1 MEGDVK
7 RFNLSAWAVSHPA
20 LVLFLM
26 IVLGVAG
33 LFSYQKLGRA
43 EDPFFTVKVVNV
55 SVLWPGAT
63 ANEVQTQVADPIE
76 KKLQELPYFE
86 KVQTYSKPGFTAMQV
101 TFRDSTPAKDV
112 PYLFYLLRKKLVD
125 VQGDLPAGILGP
137 VVNDEFSD
145 VDSILFM
152 LTGDGSDYKQLKTVA
167 EAFRQRLLKVDGV
180 TKVDM
185 YGAQDERIF
194 VEFSH
199 AKLAT
204 LGITPQALF
213 DSLAKQNNIVPA
225 GTVETSSQR
234 VPLRV
239 TGALDG
245 VKAVAETPVESNGRV
260 FRLGDIA
267 TVTHGYVDPPSFVVR
282 QEGKPAIG
290 IGVVTAKGANILEL
304 GKNVN
309 AATADF
315 MKAVPQGINVDQIA
329 DQPKVVE
336 HAVGEFVD
344 SFIEALAIVLFVSF
358 LALGWRTGIV
368 VAASVPLVLAI
379 VFIVM
384 ESMSLDLH
392 RITLGAL
399 IIALGLMVDDA
410 IIAVEMMVVK
420 MEQGWDRIKAAS
432 FAWESTA
439 FPMLTGTLVTA
450 AGFLPIGFANSAVG
464 EYAGGIFWIVAISLV
479 ASWFVAV
486 IFTPYIGV
494 KLLPNIKIHH
504 NHDPHAIYETR
515 MYRGLRSVI
524 QWCVNHR
531 ITTVAATVGVFL
543 VSIVAFGH
551 VQQQFFP
558 LSERPELFLQL
569 RLPEGTAFNVTEKA
583 VKEAETLLKDDKDIE
598 TYTAYVGQG
607 SPRFWLGLNPQ
618 LPNEAFA
625 EIVIVAKGVEA
636 RERIKA
642 KIENAADQGML
653 NQARV
658 RVDRFNFGPPV
669 GFPVQFRVIG
679 PDTNKVREIAYQV
692 RDVMKQNPNVKD
704 VQLDWNEQSPY
715 LKLVVDQD
723 RARALGLTPQD
734 VSQSLAMLISGVQVT
749 TVRDGIEKVGV
760 VARAVPSERLD
771 LAHVGDLT
779 ITSKNGIAVPLQQIA
794 KIEYSHEEPI
804 LWRRNR
810 DMAITVRS
818 DVNDGVQAPDV
829 TNQIWPKLAE
839 IRDHLEPAYRIEP
852 GGAFEESA
860 KGNAS
865 IFVLFPVMAMVM
877 LTLLMIQLQNF
888 ARLILV
894 FLTAPLGIIGAS
906 LGLNVANAPFGFVAL
921 LGLIALAGM
930 IMRNTVILVDQ
941 IETDVAHGLSR
952 KQAIVEA
959 TVRRARPVVLTALA
973 AILAMIPLSRSAF
986 WGPMAITIMGGL
998 FVATFLTLLYLPG
1011 LYALWFRNSL
1021 EESGASADLAPQQ
1034 LGEPAFPLA
1043 EAAE

>member
-1 MEGDVK
+1 MK

-20 LVLFLM
+20 LILFLM
-26 IVLGVAG
+26 VALGVAG
-33 LFSYQKLGRA
+33 FFSYQKLGRA

-55 SVLWPGAT
+55 SAIWPGAT
-63 ANEVQTQVADPIE
+63 AAEMQTQVADPIE

-86 KVQTYSKPGFTAMQV
+86 KVQTYSKPAFTAMQV

-125 VQGDLPAGILGP
+125 VQGDLPAGLLGP

-145 VDSILFM
+145 VDSILYM
-152 LTGDGSDYKQLKTVA
+152 MTGSGADYAQLKKAA
-167 EAFRQRLLKVDGV
+167 EGLRQRLLKVTGV
-180 TKVDM
+180 TKVDV
-185 YGAQDERIF
+185 YGTQDERIF

-213 DSLAKQNNIVPA
+213 DSLAKQNNVVPA
-225 GTVETSSQR
+225 GTVETTSQR

-267 TVTHGYVDPPSFVVR
+267 TVTHGFVDPPTFKVR

-304 GKNVN
+304 GKDVA
-309 AATADF
+309 AATDEF
-315 MKAVPQGINVDQIA
+315 MKAVPQGINVDLIA

-336 HAVGEFVD
+336 HAVGEFVH

-384 ESMSLDLH
+384 NAMSLDLH

-399 IIALGLMVDDA
+399 IIALGLLVDDA

-420 MEQGWDRIKAAS
+420 MEQGWDRVKAAS

-494 KLLPNIKIHH
+494 KLLPNITVHH
-504 NHDPHAIYETR
+504 NHDPHAVYETR
-515 MYRGLRSVI
+515 MYRGLRAVI
-524 QWCVNHR
+524 QWCVDHR
-531 ITTVAATVGVFL
+531 ITVVVATVGIFVT
-543 VSIVAFGH
+543 SIVAFGH
-551 VQQQFFP
+551 IQQQFFP
-558 LSERPELFLQL
+558 LSERPELFFQL

-583 VKEAETLLKDDKDIE
+583 VKEAETLLKDDNDIA
-598 TYTAYVGQG
+598 TYTSYVGQG

-625 EIVIVAKGVEA
+625 EIVIVAKDAKA

-642 KIENAADQGML
+642 KIENAAADGFL
-653 NQARV
+653 SEARV

-679 PDTNKVREIAYQV
+679 PDTQKVREIAYQV
-692 RDVMKQNPNVKD
+692 RDIVKANPNVKD
-704 VQLDWNEQSPY
+704 PQLDWNEQSPY

-734 VSQSLAMLISGVQVT
+734 VSQALAMLISGAPVT

-779 ITSKNGIAVPLQQIA
+779 VTSRNGVAVPLQQIA
-794 KIEYSHEEPI
+794 NIEYSHEEPI

-810 DMAITVRS
+810 DMAITVRA

-829 TNQIWPKLAE
+829 TNQIWPKLQN
-839 IRDHLEPAYRIEP
+839 IRDHLEPAYRIEA

-865 IFVLFPVMAMVM
+865 IFVLFPVMVIVM

-888 ARLILV
+888 SRLFLV
-894 FLTAPLGIIGAS
+894 FLTAPLGIVGAS
-906 LGLNVANAPFGFVAL
+906 LGLNVANQPFGLVAL

-930 IMRNTVILVDQ
+930 IMRNAVILVDQ
-941 IETDVAHGLSR
+941 IETDVTHGLTR
-952 KQAIVEA
+952 KEAIVEA

-1021 EESGASADLAPQQ
+1021 EESGAGGTADLAPQHQ
-1034 LGEPAFPLA
+1034 PQPAFPLA